1 MKKLIIEQSSNSPK
15 VILDPENR
23 KFEISGESRPE
34 NVNELYMPI
43 LEWFDK
49 FDMELSTEEYLE
61 NKDQL
66 EFNFNFEYFNSISA
80 KFILDIFKKI
90 GKLRTKDD
98 GILVKWHYEKDDED
112 MLEVGKE
119 MSRLVRF
126 PFDYIKL

>member
-1 MKKLIIEQSSNSPK
+1 MNKLIIEQTSNSPK

-43 LEWFDK
+43 LEWFDT
-49 FDMELSTEEYLE
+49 FDRELSTDKYLD

-90 GKLRTKDD
+90 GKLRTKED

-126 PFDYIKL
+126 PFDYIRL

>member
-1 MKKLIIEQSSNSPK
+1 MKKLIIEQTSNSPK

-49 FDMELSTEEYLE
+49 FDMELSTEEYLD

-112 MLEVGKE
+112 MFEVGKE
-119 MSRLVRF
+119 MSRLVRY

>member
-1 MKKLIIEQSSNSPK
+1 MNKLIIEQTSNSPK
-15 VILDPENR
+15 VILDPENS

-43 LEWFDK
+43 LEWFDT
-49 FDMELSTEEYLE
+49 FDRELSTDKYLD

-90 GKLRTKDD
+90 GKLRTKED

-126 PFDYIKL
+126 PFDYIRL

>member
-1 MKKLIIEQSSNSPK
+1 MNKLIIEQTSNSPK

-43 LEWFDK
+43 LEWFDT
-49 FDMELSTEEYLE
+49 FDRELSTDKYLD
-61 NKDQL
+61 NTDQL

-90 GKLRTKDD
+90 GKLRTKED
-98 GILVKWHYEKDDED
+98 GIQVKWHYEKDDED

-126 PFDYIKL
+126 PFDYIRL

>member
-49 FDMELSTEEYLE
+49 FDMELSTEKYLE

-90 GKLRTKDD
+90 GKLRTKDE
-98 GILVKWHYEKDDED
+98 GIHVKWHYEKDDED

>member
-1 MKKLIIEQSSNSPK
+1 MKKLIIEQTSNSPK

-49 FDMELSTEEYLE
+49 FDMELSEDKYFD
-61 NKDQL
+61 NKDKF

-90 GKLRTKDD
+90 GKLRTKEDA
-98 GILVKWHYEKDDED
+98 ILVKWHYEKDDED

-119 MSRLVRF
+119 MSRLVRY

>member
-1 MKKLIIEQSSNSPK
+1 MKKLIIEQTSNSPK

-49 FDMELSTEEYLE
+49 FDMELSEDKYFD
-61 NKDQL
+61 NKDQF

-90 GKLRTKDD
+90 GKLRTKEDA
-98 GILVKWHYEKDDED
+98 ILVKWHYEKDDED

-119 MSRLVRF
+119 MSRLVRY

>member
-1 MKKLIIEQSSNSPK
+1 MNKLIIEQTSNSPK

-43 LEWFDK
+43 LEWFDT
-49 FDMELSTEEYLE
+49 FDRELSTDKYLD
-61 NKDQL
+61 NTDQL

-90 GKLRTKDD
+90 GKL
-98 GILVKWHYEKDDED
+98 LAY
-112 MLEVGKE
+112 
-119 MSRLVRF
+119 
-126 PFDYIKL
+126 

>member
-98 GILVKWHYEKDDED
+98 GILVKWHYEKEDED

>member
-90 GKLRTKDD
+90 GKLRAKDD

>member
-1 MKKLIIEQSSNSPK
+1 MKKLIIEQTSNSPK

-49 FDMELSTEEYLE
+49 FDMELSEDKYFD
-61 NKDQL
+61 NKDKF

-90 GKLRTKDD
+90 GKLRTKEDA
-98 GILVKWHYEKDDED
+98 ILVIWHYEKDDEV

-119 MSRLVRF
+119 MSRLVRY

>member
-1 MKKLIIEQSSNSPK
+1 MNKLIIEQTSNSPK

-49 FDMELSTEEYLE
+49 FDMELSEDKYFD
-61 NKDQL
+61 NKDQF

-90 GKLRTKDD
+90 GKLRTKEDA
-98 GILVKWHYEKDDED
+98 ILVKWHYEKDDED

-119 MSRLVRF
+119 MSRLVRY